1 MAHILKPK
9 RSEVVGSVPE
19 SSDLATHELAM
30 NVTDK
35 KLFTKA
41 ANGSIIT
48 LSSGG
53 GGTSEDDVLAL
64 AIALG

>member
-1 MAHILKPK
+1 MSHIIKPK

-48 LSSGG
+48 ISSS

>member
-1 MAHILKPK
+1 MSHIIKPK

-35 KLFTKA
+35 KIFTKA

-48 LSSGG
+48 ISSG